1 MNKRMKSNGKMAFA
15 QLIENQ
21 RCARPA
27 AALRHPATPLAAS
40 LCRRGATPGGAVPRE
55 VCLPLAERP
64 SCLSGQIEV
73 SK

>member
-1 MNKRMKSNGKMAFA
+1 MSKRMKSQKKMPFA

-27 AALRHPATPLAAS
+27 AAPRHPTTPFAAR
-40 LCRRGATPGGAVPRE
+40 LGRRGATPGGAVLRE

-64 SCLSGQIEV
+64 SCLSGPIEV

>member
-1 MNKRMKSNGKMAFA
+1 MSKHMKSNGKVAFA

-27 AALRHPATPLAAS
+27 AAPRHPATPFAAR
-40 LCRRGATPGGAVPRE
+40 LGRRGATPGGAVLRE

-64 SCLSGQIEV
+64 SCLSGPIEV